1 MKSANKT
8 TSKKILFISV
18 IIGILLFGSFAG
30 IYISNYNASETGSKK
45 EEKPVENDESVWDS
59 KESSTIGNVIE
70 TMETTEI
77 IKPTIPET
85 TKMPETQTQTE
96 PVTEPEPTVESTE
109 GTEPTNPAEPI
120 TQPYISDGT
129 HDGTL
134 IVIDAGHQQHGN
146 SEKEPVGPGAS
157 ERKAKV
163 SSGTAGVSSGLA
175 EYELNL
181 QVALKLKAEL
191 EKRNYR
197 VLMIRETHDVNISN
211 AERAEIANQ
220 ANADAFI
227 RIHADGSENPS
238 ATGMMTICPTPGNPY
253 CSEIYERSRRLSDA
267 VLIGMTNV
275 TGAKSRG
282 VWETDTMSGIN
293 WCRVPVTI
301 VEMGFMSNPEE
312 DMKMASEDYQNQIV
326 QGIANG
332 LDVYFN

>member
-1 MKSANKT
+1 M
-8 TSKKILFISV
+8 
-18 IIGILLFGSFAG
+18 
-30 IYISNYNASETGSKK
+30 
-45 EEKPVENDESVWDS
+45 
-59 KESSTIGNVIE
+59 
-70 TMETTEI
+70 
-77 IKPTIPET
+77 
-85 TKMPETQTQTE
+85 QTV
-96 PVTEPEPTVESTE
+96 PVTEPEPVTE
-109 GTEPTNPAEPI
+109 TPELVTETPEPATETPEPA
-120 TQPYISDGT
+120 TETSELVTSVYTGDGS
-129 HDGTL
+129 HEGKL
-134 IVIDAGHQQHGN
+134 IAIDAGHQQHGN

-157 ERKAKV
+157 EWKAKV
-163 SSGTAGVSSGLA
+163 ASGTAGVSSGLA

-181 QVALKLKAEL
+181 LVALKLKAEL
-191 EKRNYR
+191 ERRNYR

-238 ATGMMTICPTPGNPY
+238 AEGMMTICPTSGNPY
-253 CSEIYERSRRLSDA
+253 CSEIYGASRQLSES
-267 VLIGMTNV
+267 VLNGMVNI

-312 DMKMASEDYQNQIV
+312 DRKLASEDYQNRIV

-332 LDVYFN
+332 LDVWFN